1 LHNLFLICQKYNYF
15 AILSSKVI
23 WIFNNFNLI
32 AMKRFIIVCLLL
44 SSTVSS
50 FGQSKDYKRW
60 SLTIDGGI
68 NYFDGDNNQNYN
80 DVFPNSIAKL
90 SWGLSTELT
99 LTPFWGIGTEFFY
112 LPVSAEDAAK
122 KFNADVFHFT
132 PYLSLNLLNLC
143 NENNHSKWNIYA
155 TAGAGVAY
163 YNSTLYK
170 NGVEFDKVRD
180 GWAAVFPVGGLIEY
194 NISSLLAIG
203 AKVQYRLQNKDNFE
217 GTNLKE
223 EAGGYNFK
231 GVTNDNIAL
240 TALSL
245 RWKIGAKNKNH
256 IRNNETRITLGD
268 VFTLANRANTKTDS
282 LAQELDKLKLSLQPG
297 PDDDGDG
304 VPNSRDWEPNTPKG
318 LYIDYNGRGI
328 PEIKVIPET
337 KEIYPKDIQYMRA
350 STKDE
355 DKDGVP
361 DNRDKE
367 PNSPKNQCVDF
378 WGRSITQDK
387 PCAFASV
394 YFDFDKT
401 NLDEEALIE
410 IEKLVEKLSSDP
422 TLLVEIRGYTD
433 NVGSNKYNR
442 RLSQERSN
450 RVKAELVFTH
460 NIDPQRIISNGMGKI
475 PQPPTAYRM
484 NRRCDF
490 ILSK

>member
-1 LHNLFLICQKYNYF
+1 
-15 AILSSKVI
+15 
-23 WIFNNFNLI
+23 
-32 AMKRFIIVCLLL
+32 
-44 SSTVSS
+44 
-50 FGQSKDYKRW
+50 
-60 SLTIDGGI
+60 
-68 NYFDGDNNQNYN
+68 
-80 DVFPNSIAKL
+80 
-90 SWGLSTELT
+90 
-99 LTPFWGIGTEFFY
+99 
-112 LPVSAEDAAK
+112 
-122 KFNADVFHFT
+122 
-132 PYLSLNLLNLC
+132 
-143 NENNHSKWNIYA
+143 
-155 TAGAGVAY
+155 
-163 YNSTLYK
+163 
-170 NGVEFDKVRD
+170 
-180 GWAAVFPVGGLIEY
+180 VGGLIEY

>member
-44 SSTVSS
+44 SSTVSF

-194 NISSLLAIG
+194 NISSQLAIG

-350 STKDE
+350 SAKDE

-401 NLDEEALIE
+401 NMDEEALYV
-410 IEKLVEKLSSDP
+410 IEKLAEKLDSDQ
-422 TLLVEIRGYTD
+422 TLLVEIRGYAD

>member
-1 LHNLFLICQKYNYF
+1 MKKFIVGF
-15 AILSSKVI
+15 FILS
-23 WIFNNFNLI
+23 IFI
-32 AMKRFIIVCLLL
+32 
-44 SSTVSS
+44 SSY
-50 FGQSKDYKRW
+50 GQPNDYRRW
-60 SLTIDGGI
+60 SITLDAGI
-68 NYFDGDNNQNYN
+68 NNFDGDNNQNYN
-80 DVFPNSIAKL
+80 QIIPNSAAKA
-90 SWGLSTELT
+90 SFGFSTELT
-99 LTPFWGIGTEFFY
+99 LSPFWGIGTEFFY
-112 LPVSAEDAAK
+112 FPVSAEDAAK

-155 TAGAGVAY
+155 TVGAGVAY

-170 NGVEFDKVRD
+170 NGIEFDRIRD

-194 NISSLLAIG
+194 NISSLFAIG

-231 GVTNDNIAL
+231 GVTNDNIAMA
-240 TALSL
+240 ALSL
-245 RWKIGAKNKNH
+245 RWKIGAKSKNH

-268 VFTLANRANTKTDS
+268 VFTLANRANIKTDS

-304 VPNSRDWEPNTPKG
+304 VPNSRDLEPNTPKG

-337 KEIYPKDIQYMRA
+337 KEIHPEYLQYISA

-355 DKDGVP
+355 DKDGAP

-367 PNSPKNQCVDF
+367 PNSPKNLCVDF
-378 WGRSITQDK
+378 WGRSIAQDK

-410 IEKLVEKLSSDP
+410 IEKLAEKLNSDP
-422 TLLVEIRGYTD
+422 TLLVEIRGYAD
-433 NVGSNKYNR
+433 NVGSNKYNK

-460 NIDPQRIISNGMGKI
+460 NINPQRIISNGKGKI
-475 PQPPTAYRM
+475 PQPPRAYRM